1 MRNVRR
7 AVTEDSVWIEKV
19 GADWLHRPSLSQ
31 VSCQWHL
38 VLDFLRWEWVNCL
51 RRLCLET
58 IQSLVVTVIFKLL
71 VGPSNEGHW
80 ELVACV
86 REGRVWTLGLVACR
100 VIGE

>member
-1 MRNVRR
+1 MV
-7 AVTEDSVWIEKV
+7 VYV
-19 GADWLHRPSLSQ
+19 
-31 VSCQWHL
+31 
-38 VLDFLRWEWVNCL
+38 WEWVNCL

-71 VGPSNEGHW
+71 VGPSNEGPW